1 VIVPGREG
9 REDEVMELS
18 AEKKKVAIVVH
29 AAQPEAASLAGR
41 ARGWWQAHGY
51 DVDEIDDVWTQ
62 PEGDG
67 GFLTAVSLGGD
78 GTMLRTI
85 HFAMERRIPVIGV
98 NLGSFG
104 YLTQV
109 EPDQM
114 ETAFGQ
120 FVDGD
125 VAIDERM
132 VLDVRVERASAASE
146 RYLAVNEAAIE
157 RSSAGRTLRVNVAI
171 SKRPFL
177 SYLAD
182 GVLVATPTGSTAY
195 NLSLRGPIVSPQ
207 LSALIV
213 TPISPHMLFDR
224 SLVLD
229 PTESVRLEVGEG
241 PPSAVVVVDGVAK
254 GPIGSEDAVVVES
267 AAETAQ
273 IVRFAA
279 PDFHAILREKF
290 GLADR

>member
-1 VIVPGREG
+1 MEQPG
-9 REDEVMELS
+9 D
-18 AEKKKVAIVVH
+18 KKVALVVH
-29 AAQPEAASLAGR
+29 AVQPEAAALAQR
-41 ARGWWQAHGY
+41 ARTWWQEHGY
-51 DVDEIDDVWTQ
+51 DVVEIDDVWTQ
-62 PEGDG
+62 NGGKGD
-67 GFLTAVSLGGD
+67 FITAVSLGGD

-85 HFAMERRIPVIGV
+85 HFAMKRRVPVIGV

-114 ETAFGQ
+114 EAAFTQ

-132 VLDVRVERASAASE
+132 VLDVRIERASGVSE
-146 RYLAVNEAAIE
+146 RTLAVNEAAIE
-157 RSSAGRTLRVNVAI
+157 RNSAGRTLRVNVAI

-177 SYLAD
+177 SYLSD

-207 LSALIV
+207 LAALIV

-229 PTESVRLEVGEG
+229 PSESVRLEVGEG
-241 PPSAVVVVDGVAK
+241 PPAAVVVVDGVAK
-254 GPIGSEDAVVVES
+254 GPVGPKDAVVVES
-267 AAETAQ
+267 AEETAE

>member
-1 VIVPGREG
+1 MNETDR
-9 REDEVMELS
+9 RN
-18 AEKKKVAIVVH
+18 KVALIVH
-29 AAQPEAASLAGR
+29 REAPEAAVLAER
-41 ARGWWQAHGY
+41 ARRFWEGRSY
-51 DVDEIDDVWTQ
+51 EIVEIDDVWT
-62 PEGDG
+62 ESREDG
-67 GFLTAVSLGGD
+67 GFLCAVSLGGD

-85 HFAMERRIPVIGV
+85 HFAMARQIPVIGV

-114 ETAFGQ
+114 ETAFSQ
-120 FVDGD
+120 FVEGD
-125 VAIDERM
+125 VAIEERM
-132 VLDVRVERASAASE
+132 VLDVKVERSGDGPE
-146 RYLAVNEAAIE
+146 RHLAVNEATVE
-157 RSSAGRTLRVNVAI
+157 RNSAGRTLRVNVGI

-195 NLSLRGPIVSPQ
+195 NLSLRGPIVSPH

-213 TPISPHMLFDR
+213 TPVSPHMLFDR
-224 SLVLD
+224 SLVLE
-229 PTESVRLEVGEG
+229 PSESVRLEVGDG
-241 PPSAVVVVDGVAK
+241 PPAVLVVDGVVK
-254 GPIGSEDAVVVES
+254 EPITPEDAVVVET
-267 AAETAQ
+267 AEETAM

>member
-1 VIVPGREG
+1 MDQPA
-9 REDEVMELS
+9 D
-18 AEKKKVAIVVH
+18 KKVALVVH
-29 AAQPEAASLAGR
+29 AARPEAAALALR
-41 ARGWWQAHGY
+41 ARTWWREHGY
-51 DVDEIDDVWTQ
+51 DVVEIDDVWTQ
-62 PEGDG
+62 NGGKGD
-67 GFLTAVSLGGD
+67 FIAAVSLGGD

-85 HFAMERRIPVIGV
+85 HFAMKRRVPVIGV

-114 ETAFGQ
+114 EATFTQ
-120 FVDGD
+120 FIDGD
-125 VAIDERM
+125 VAVDERM
-132 VLDVRVERASAASE
+132 VLDVRIERASGVNE
-146 RYLAVNEAAIE
+146 RTLAVNETAIE
-157 RSSAGRTLRVNVAI
+157 RTSAGRTLRVNVAI

-177 SYLAD
+177 SYLSD

-207 LSALIV
+207 LAALIV

-229 PTESVRLEVGEG
+229 PSESVRLEVGEG
-241 PPSAVVVVDGVAK
+241 PPAAVVVVDGVAK
-254 GPIGSEDAVVVES
+254 GPVGPKDAVVVES
-267 AAETAQ
+267 AEETAQ

-279 PDFHAILREKF
+279 PDFHTILREKF

>member
-1 VIVPGREG
+1 MNGPAR
-9 REDEVMELS
+9 RTN
-18 AEKKKVAIVVH
+18 VALVVNVD
-29 AAQPEAASLAGR
+29 QPEAAPLARR
-41 ARGWWQAHGY
+41 ARAWWEAHGY
-51 DVDEIDDVWTQ
+51 DVEEIDDVWNA
-62 PEGDG
+62 PDDDAA
-67 GFLTAVSLGGD
+67 FFCAVSLGGD

-85 HFAMERRIPVIGV
+85 HFAMRRRVPVIGV

-132 VLDVRVERASAASE
+132 VLDVRVERASGASE
-146 RYLAVNEAAIE
+146 RHLAVNEAAIE
-157 RSSAGRTLRVNVAI
+157 RNAVGRTLRINLAI

-177 SYLAD
+177 SYLSD

-207 LSALIV
+207 LAALIV

-229 PTESVRLEVGEG
+229 PGESVRLEVGEG
-241 PPSAVVVVDGVAK
+241 PPLAVVVVDGLAK
-254 GPIGSEDAVVVES
+254 GPIGSGDAVIVEC
-267 AAETAQ
+267 AEETAQ

>member
-1 VIVPGREG
+1 MAQS
-9 REDEVMELS
+9 DL
-18 AEKKKVAIVVH
+18 AHKVALVVH
-29 AAQPEAASLAGR
+29 VTQKEAASLAKR
-41 ARGWWQAHGY
+41 ARAWWTERGY
-51 DVDEIDDVWTQ
+51 EVAEIDDVWS
-62 PEGDG
+62 EGEEDG
-67 GFLTAVSLGGD
+67 GFLAAVSLGGD

-85 HFAMERRIPVIGV
+85 HFAMARGIPVIGV

-104 YLTQV
+104 YLTQI

-114 ETAFGQ
+114 ETAFAQ

-125 VAIDERM
+125 VAIDDRM
-132 VLDVRVERASAASE
+132 VLDVRLERAKGMSE
-146 RYLAVNEAAIE
+146 RHLAVNEVAIE
-157 RSSAGRTLRVNVAI
+157 RNSAGRTLRVNVAI

-207 LSALIV
+207 LAALIV

-229 PTESVRLEVGEG
+229 PSESVRLEVGAG
-241 PPSAVVVVDGVAK
+241 PPAVVVVDGVTK
-254 GPIGSEDAVVVES
+254 GPFGPEDSVTVEC
-267 AAETAQ
+267 AEETAH

-290 GLADR
+290 GLSDR

>member
-1 VIVPGREG
+1 VGG
-9 REDEVMELS
+9 EDEVMDATERS
-18 AEKKKVAIVVH
+18 DKVALVVH
-29 AAQPEAASLAGR
+29 RAQPEATSLAAR
-41 ARGWWQAHGY
+41 ARRWWQARGY
-51 DVDEIDDVWTQ
+51 EVLEIDDVWS
-62 PEGDG
+62 ERDDDG
-67 GFLTAVSLGGD
+67 GFVCAVSLGGD

-85 HFAMERRIPVIGV
+85 HFAMDRRIPVIGV

-114 ETAFGQ
+114 ETAFSQ

-125 VAIDERM
+125 VAIETRM
-132 VLDVRVERASAASE
+132 VLDVRIERAGAHSE
-146 RYLAVNEAAIE
+146 RHLAVNEATVE
-157 RSSAGRTLRVNVAI
+157 RNSAGRTLRVNVSI

-213 TPISPHMLFDR
+213 TPVSPHMLFDR
-224 SLVLD
+224 ALVLD
-229 PTESVRLEVGEG
+229 TTESVRLEVGEG
-241 PPSAVVVVDGVAK
+241 PPAVVVVDGVVK
-254 GPIGSEDAVVVES
+254 GPITPDDAVVVET
-267 AAETAQ
+267 AEETAM

>member
-1 VIVPGREG
+1 MEQPG
-9 REDEVMELS
+9 D
-18 AEKKKVAIVVH
+18 KKVALVVH
-29 AAQPEAASLAGR
+29 AVQPEAAALAQR
-41 ARGWWQAHGY
+41 ARTWWQEHGY
-51 DVDEIDDVWTQ
+51 DVVEIDDVWTQ
-62 PEGDG
+62 NGGKGD
-67 GFLTAVSLGGD
+67 FITAVSLGGD

-85 HFAMERRIPVIGV
+85 HFAMKRRVPVIGV

-114 ETAFGQ
+114 EAAFTQ

-132 VLDVRVERASAASE
+132 VLDVRIERAFGVSE
-146 RYLAVNEAAIE
+146 RTLAVNEAAIE
-157 RSSAGRTLRVNVAI
+157 RNSAGRTLRVNVAI

-177 SYLAD
+177 SYLSD

-207 LSALIV
+207 LAALIV

-229 PTESVRLEVGEG
+229 PSESVRLEVGEG
-241 PPSAVVVVDGVAK
+241 PPAAVVVVDGVAK
-254 GPIGSEDAVVVES
+254 GPVGPKDAVVVES
-267 AAETAQ
+267 AEETAQ

>member
-1 VIVPGREG
+1 MEQPG
-9 REDEVMELS
+9 D
-18 AEKKKVAIVVH
+18 KKVALVVH
-29 AAQPEAASLAGR
+29 AVQPEAAALAQR
-41 ARGWWQAHGY
+41 ARTWWQEHGY
-51 DVDEIDDVWTQ
+51 DVVEIDDVWTQ
-62 PEGDG
+62 NGGKGD
-67 GFLTAVSLGGD
+67 FITAVSLGGD

-85 HFAMERRIPVIGV
+85 HFAMKRRVPVIGV

-114 ETAFGQ
+114 EAAFTQ

-132 VLDVRVERASAASE
+132 VLDVRIERAFGVSE
-146 RYLAVNEAAIE
+146 RTLAVNEAAIE
-157 RSSAGRTLRVNVAI
+157 RNSAGRTLRVNVAI

-177 SYLAD
+177 SYLSD

-207 LSALIV
+207 LAALIV

-229 PTESVRLEVGEG
+229 PSESVRLEVGEA
-241 PPSAVVVVDGVAK
+241 PPAAVVVVDGVAK
-254 GPIGSEDAVVVES
+254 GPVGPKDAVVVES
-267 AAETAQ
+267 AEETAQ

>member
-1 VIVPGREG
+1 MEQPG
-9 REDEVMELS
+9 D
-18 AEKKKVAIVVH
+18 KKVALVVH
-29 AAQPEAASLAGR
+29 AVQPEAAALAQR
-41 ARGWWQAHGY
+41 ARTWWQEHGY
-51 DVDEIDDVWTQ
+51 DVVEIDDVWTQ
-62 PEGDG
+62 NGGKGD
-67 GFLTAVSLGGD
+67 FITAVSLGGD

-85 HFAMERRIPVIGV
+85 HFAMKRRVPVIGV

-114 ETAFGQ
+114 EAAFTQ

-132 VLDVRVERASAASE
+132 VLDVRIERASGVSE
-146 RYLAVNEAAIE
+146 RTLAVNEAAIE
-157 RSSAGRTLRVNVAI
+157 RNSAGRTLRVNVAI

-177 SYLAD
+177 SYLSD

-207 LSALIV
+207 LAALIV

-229 PTESVRLEVGEG
+229 PSESVRLEVGEG
-241 PPSAVVVVDGVAK
+241 PPAAVVVVDGVAK
-254 GPIGSEDAVVVES
+254 GPVGPKDAVVVES
-267 AAETAQ
+267 AEETAQ

>member
-1 VIVPGREG
+1 MAQAADKQKIA
-9 REDEVMELS
+9 L
-18 AEKKKVAIVVH
+18 VVN
-29 AAQPEAASLAGR
+29 AGQPEAAPLARR
-41 ARGWWQAHGY
+41 AEKWWREHGY
-51 DVDEIDDVWTQ
+51 DVAEIEEIRSEE
-62 PEGDG
+62 PENG
-67 GFLTAVSLGGD
+67 GFAAAVSLGGD

-85 HFAMERRIPVIGV
+85 HFAMVRSIPVIGV

-114 ETAFGQ
+114 EAAFTQ
-120 FVDGD
+120 FVGGD

-132 VLDVRVERASAASE
+132 VLDVRVERAAVSASE

-157 RSSAGRTLRVNVAI
+157 RVASGRTLRVNVAI

-182 GVLVATPTGSTAY
+182 GVLVATSTGSTAY
-195 NLSLRGPIVSPQ
+195 NLSLHGPIVSPG
-207 LSALIV
+207 LAAMIL

-229 PTESVRLEVGEG
+229 PTESVRLDIGEG
-241 PPSAVVVVDGVAK
+241 PAGAVVVVDGVVV
-254 GPIGSEDAVVVES
+254 GPIDPEDAVVVER
-267 AAETAQ
+267 AEQTAQ

-279 PDFHAILREKF
+279 PDFHAILRAKF
-290 GLADR
+290 NLSDR